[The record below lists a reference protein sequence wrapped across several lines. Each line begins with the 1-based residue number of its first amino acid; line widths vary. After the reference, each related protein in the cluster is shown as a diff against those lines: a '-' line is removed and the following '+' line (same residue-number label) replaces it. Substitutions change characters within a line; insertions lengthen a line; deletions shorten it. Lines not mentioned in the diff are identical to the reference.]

1 MYHLSS
7 FQEMIKKTSIYSHP
21 LVHHLMD
28 LGAEKGKLFYVS
40 LYNLT
45 HSRQTANR
53 I

>member
-1 MYHLSS
+1 MYYLSN

-21 LVHHLMD
+21 LVHRLID
-28 LGAEKGKLFYVS
+28 PGAEKGKLFYVS

-45 HSRQTANR
+45 HSRQTTNR